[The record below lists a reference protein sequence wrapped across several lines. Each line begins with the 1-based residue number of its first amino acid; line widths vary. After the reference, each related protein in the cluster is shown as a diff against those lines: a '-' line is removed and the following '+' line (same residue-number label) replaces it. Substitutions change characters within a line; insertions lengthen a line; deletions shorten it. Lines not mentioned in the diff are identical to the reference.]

1 MNMVSKLAAG
11 VALSALMATGAMA
24 SDIFAGDKSLK
35 DDANYVNGTVVNWTG
50 FYVGVQGGYGN
61 ANHNLTSEAYKTD
74 DKAKCG
80 AVAPATCIDANGD
93 EIQAGEFGVSSPGIS
108 LPLANLDGWNSDGGI
123 GGGRIGFD
131 YARGRL
137 LFGLFAEY
145 NISSMEGE
153 AALLPGL
160 PGGMTF
166 GLEKDDEWSV
176 GGRLG
181 YIVAPRT
188 LAYVL
193 AAYTQTDYNLTG
205 FNAATLVGFDV
216 KDSATFDGV
225 TVGGGIEFALTGN
238 VFFGLEYAHT
248 FYGEET
254 LLDISKKN
262 GIDGPNNKF
271 GRNGFRILDDL
282 DEDKVMATL
291 KIKLNN
297 DLFGK

>member
-1 MNMVSKLAAG
+1 MRKVIGLAALAA
-11 VALSALMATGAMA
+11 ALASSGGAYA
-24 SDIFAGDKSLK
+24 ADPFAKGSTK
-35 DDANYVNGTVVNWTG
+35 DDGDVFASPGVVNWTG

-61 ANHNLTSEAYKTD
+61 ANHNLTAEAYKTD
-74 DKAKCG
+74 DKAKCA

-93 EIQAGEFGVSSPGIS
+93 EIQSGEFGVASPGIS
-108 LPLANLDGWNSDGGI
+108 LPLASLDGWNSDGGI

-131 YARGRL
+131 YARGRV

-145 NISSMEGE
+145 NVSSMEGE
-153 AALLPGL
+153 SALLPGL

-176 GGRLG
+176 GGRIG

-188 LAYVL
+188 LAYVM

-205 FNAATLVGFDV
+205 FDAASLAGFDV

-225 TVGGGIEFALTGN
+225 TVGAGVEFALTGN
-238 VFFGLEYAHT
+238 VFLGMEYAHT

-262 GIDGPNNKF
+262 GIDTPNTKF
-271 GRNGFRILDDL
+271 GRNGFRVLDDL
-282 DEDKVMATL
+282 DEDKIMATL
-291 KIKLNN
+291 KIKLNGGLLGN
-297 DLFGK
+297 

>member
-1 MNMVSKLAAG
+1 MKKHFALAAG
-11 VALSALMATGAMA
+11 LAALLSSGAAMGA
-24 SDIFAGDKSLK
+24 DINGSLK
-35 DDANYVNGTVVNWTG
+35 DGADIFSAPKEVNWTG

-61 ANHNLTSEAYKTD
+61 ANHNLTTEAYKTE
-74 DKAKCG
+74 DKAKC
-80 AVAPATCIDANGD
+80 APIAPATTCTDLNGD
-93 EIQAGEFGVSSPGIS
+93 EIKAGEFGVSSPGIS
-108 LPLANLDGWNSDGGI
+108 IPLASLDGWNSDGGI
-123 GGGRIGFD
+123 GGGRVGFD

-145 NISSMEGE
+145 NVSSMEGE
-153 AALLPGL
+153 SALLPGL
-160 PGGMTF
+160 PGGMAF

-205 FNAATLVGFDV
+205 FNAATLAGFDV

-262 GIDGPNNKF
+262 GVDGPNNKF
-271 GRNGFRILDDL
+271 GRNGIRVLDDL
-282 DEDKVMATL
+282 DEDKIMATL
-291 KIKLNN
+291 KIKLNGLGL
-297 DLFGK
+297 D